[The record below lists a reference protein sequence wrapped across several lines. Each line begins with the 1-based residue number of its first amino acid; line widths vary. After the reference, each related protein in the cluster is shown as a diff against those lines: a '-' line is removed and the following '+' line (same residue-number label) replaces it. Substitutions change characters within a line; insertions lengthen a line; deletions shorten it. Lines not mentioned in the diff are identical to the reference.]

1 MLELTDDL
9 RIGHP
14 VIDTDHQRLIDIINE
29 FNDHSASINNEKLMH
44 ETLKALLSY
53 GREHFAREEKIQRE
67 CMYPYQNMHFHE
79 HKALLEQVQD
89 IARAYFVTKSRPLN
103 EKSISELNEF
113 LKTWLIG
120 HVKKFDTNL
129 REWVAPS
136 NECPEPDGEQKLF
149 RLPSSDMAA
158 LVIDD
163 DATSRALLV
172 KLLNVMGASVVLEA
186 SDAIEGL
193 QLAFSDPVPDII
205 ITDLNM
211 EPMDGFSV
219 VGAIRASQ
227 KNYISCIPVIIFSA
241 TDDND
246 LMAKSMAIG
255 ATGALKKP
263 FNPRDLS
270 KFLFQVLKNR
280 SGKL

>member
-14 VIDTDHQRLIDIINE
+14 IIDADHQRLIDIINE
-29 FNDHSASINNEKLMH
+29 FNDHSASLNNEKLMH

-67 CMYPYQNMHFHE
+67 CMYPYHNMHFHE

-89 IARAYFVTKSRPLN
+89 IARTYFIAKTRPLN
-103 EKSISELNEF
+103 ERSISELNEF

-136 NECPEPDGEQKLF
+136 NECLEPDGEQKLF
-149 RLPSSDMAA
+149 RLPCSDVAA

-163 DATSRALLV
+163 DATSRTLLV
-172 KLLNVMGASVVLEA
+172 KLLSVMGASVVLEA
-186 SDAIEGL
+186 SNAIEGL

-219 VGAIRASQ
+219 VAAVRASQ
-227 KNYISCIPVIIFSA
+227 KEYISCIPVIIFSA

-255 ATGALKKP
+255 ATGAFKKP

-270 KFLFQVLKNR
+270 KFLFHVLKKR
-280 SGKL
+280 PDKS